1 MGPWESQD
9 SILFFKERIYLPE
22 NSPLIPTIIQEIHDS
37 SHEGFY
43 KSFHRIREVFY
54 WKHMKEM
61 LKNYIK
67 QCDLCQRYKVDHQS
81 PLGLLQPLPI
91 PIEVWSDISMD
102 FIDGLPPSK
111 RKSILF
117 VVVDRLS
124 KYAHFI
130 PMSHPYYAPKVAQ
143 VFFENV
149 FKLHGMSRSIVC
161 DRDSTFLSSFWKELF
176 NLQGTH
182 FNFSPS
188 YHPQTDRQTEAV
200 NRTIEM
206 YLQCFTSTKPNEW
219 VHWISWAEL
228 CYNTSLHTSTR
239 KTPFEVVYG
248 RVAPNLLT
256 YVPGTARVEAV
267 DQTLQARD
275 RVMRELRTQFQQAQD
290 RMKAAYDRGRVE
302 REFSVGDWVYL

>member
-1 MGPWESQD
+1 MGLWESRD
-9 SILFFKERIYLPE
+9 DILFFKERIYLPE

-161 DRDSTFLSSFWKELF
+161 DRDSTFLSSF
-176 NLQGTH
+176 
-182 FNFSPS
+182 
-188 YHPQTDRQTEAV
+188 
-200 NRTIEM
+200 
-206 YLQCFTSTKPNEW
+206 
-219 VHWISWAEL
+219 
-228 CYNTSLHTSTR
+228 
-239 KTPFEVVYG
+239 
-248 RVAPNLLT
+248 
-256 YVPGTARVEAV
+256 
-267 DQTLQARD
+267 
-275 RVMRELRTQFQQAQD
+275 
-290 RMKAAYDRGRVE
+290 
-302 REFSVGDWVYL
+302 